1 MAAASVVMVL
11 LLLSV
16 VWGFR
21 TDKQTRELLD
31 SPSVIDIFNKAKSE
45 KGPALTGEIDG
56 KRVAV
61 FQNKKWSEDDDTSKQ
76 PRYHVLESTY
86 KAKVQKA

>member
-1 MAAASVVMVL
+1 MAQNQSSNRLGALWV
-11 LLLSV
+11 
-16 VWGFR
+16 
-21 TDKQTRELLD
+21 
-31 SPSVIDIFNKAKSE
+31 NKAKSE